1 MKEYDL
7 LLVMLKSTRCLEA
20 GRIEGGKEM
29 EEGEVEREEEGKAA
43 GDEICEIKAWVGNHM

>member
-7 LLVMLKSTRCLEA
+7 LLVTLKSTRCL
-20 GRIEGGKEM
+20 EGGKEM

-43 GDEICEIKAWVGNHM
+43 GDVRNVK

>member
-7 LLVMLKSTRCLEA
+7 LLVTLKSTRCLEA

-43 GDEICEIKAWVGNHM
+43 GDVRNVK